1 MSTANYYRAGAD
13 RLGQQVR
20 LTDCTWEGAA
30 VVELTGTVGE
40 LFSQIPVFS
49 RHAYRV
55 GSEENRFKD
64 EIRREPLKLTD
75 EPMPIATVSK
85 TYSLIQHREVLA
97 SVFRA
102 LKILHI
108 DISALDSTLLLT
120 EYGERMQWSC
130 DIPNVDFDPGD
141 GKPLVLR
148 INCLNSVD
156 TTTVLEINFSWFRL
170 VCSNGNMFG
179 LKDSRLRRRHI
190 QSLDP
195 ADIAA
200 YLEGE
205 LVNLPQEKSQY
216 QKWFNASVDIPEL
229 IPWVDQEVA
238 REWGPHAAA
247 RVWHIVTLGVDGEVE
262 QASDRKPHELE
273 IPALTEVDVPGACAP
288 VSNLFHVS
296 QALSWIAGTRHTI
309 PERLEYVK
317 AIPRLMGPLT
327 KHLQ

>member
-1 MSTANYYRAGAD
+1 MITANYSRAGAD

-20 LTDCTWEGAA
+20 LTDCTWEGGA

-40 LFSQIPVFS
+40 LFCQIPVFS

-130 DIPNVDFDPGD
+130 DIPN
-141 GKPLVLR
+141 
-148 INCLNSVD
+148 
-156 TTTVLEINFSWFRL
+156 
-170 VCSNGNMFG
+170 
-179 LKDSRLRRRHI
+179 
-190 QSLDP
+190 
-195 ADIAA
+195 
-200 YLEGE
+200 
-205 LVNLPQEKSQY
+205 
-216 QKWFNASVDIPEL
+216 
-229 IPWVDQEVA
+229 
-238 REWGPHAAA
+238 
-247 RVWHIVTLGVDGEVE
+247 
-262 QASDRKPHELE
+262 
-273 IPALTEVDVPGACAP
+273 
-288 VSNLFHVS
+288 
-296 QALSWIAGTRHTI
+296 
-309 PERLEYVK
+309 
-317 AIPRLMGPLT
+317 
-327 KHLQ
+327 